1 MMHVLV
7 PVNDSGDAE
16 CAAKHV
22 IDRYLGQSVV
32 LYLVNV
38 QLPISK
44 FVSRYVN
51 RNQLEEFHR
60 ESGMEVLQPLMEKLD
75 AAGIS
80 HQEKILVGHK
90 AETIAQFAREHY
102 CDQIMVPKNKSSVF
116 ESLGLA
122 SIGSQLRHL
131 IGADG
136 RCDIS
141 EVY

>member
-7 PVNDSGDAE
+7 PINDSSEVD
-16 CAAKHV
+16 CAAKNV
-22 IDRYLGQSVV
+22 IERYRNQPVV

-44 FVSRYVN
+44 FVSRFVS
-51 RNQLEEFHR
+51 RKQLDDFHQ
-60 ESGMEVLQPLMEKLD
+60 ESGMEVLQPLIDKLD

-80 HQEKILVGHK
+80 HQERVLVGLK
-90 AETIAQFAREHY
+90 AEAIAQFAREHY
-102 CDQIMVPKNKSSVF
+102 CDQIMVPKHKSRVF
-116 ESLGLA
+116 ESLGLG
-122 SIGSQLRHL
+122 SVGSQLRHL
-131 IGADG
+131 IGAEG